1 MEDQLSFDQNN
12 KRSSLLFNGST
23 IRGAMYWRMNSD
35 WMCNKWNVPNRVSCT
50 RKTMRPPYEDTWTL
64 AKFQFDDII
73 LTDDPTD
80 DVWSKVD
87 HCLPRDDPR
96 NMDDKCMLR
105 ISKVI
110 LIIVTALNTVKC
122 ICIALTIR
130 LHNQISIDPRYSVY
144 SSASERQG
152 FIARAMAVIRKPQ
165 RLSKGDELLYLVT
178 LGDAMASFLRD
189 DDKETQT
196 CGLASKKDF
205 AKEWPLHI
213 RSSSRGSVRWYRV
226 ASLRRWVVTI
236 SLCVQRLPCDTS
248 I

>member
-130 LHNQISIDPRYSVY
+130 LHNQICIDPRYSAY
-144 SSASERQG
+144 SNEKQG
-152 FIARAMAVIRKPQ
+152 LITRAMAVIRKPK
-165 RLSKGDELLYLVT
+165 RSSKDDKLLYLVT

-236 SLCVQRLPCDTS
+236 SLCVQLLLCDPS